1 MGKAAV
7 GAKIGDGFGAPS
19 PMPVAVVLV
28 VGVVAIVGTG
38 VAGLLAVAGAW
49 TGAVIIVGT
58 VGRSLQQALIW
69 VLVLVR
75 LS

>member
-49 TGAVIIVGT
+49 TGAVIKIGT
-58 VGRSLQQALIW
+58 GGEVTATGADIGTDYW
-69 VLVLVR
+69 Y
-75 LS
+75 